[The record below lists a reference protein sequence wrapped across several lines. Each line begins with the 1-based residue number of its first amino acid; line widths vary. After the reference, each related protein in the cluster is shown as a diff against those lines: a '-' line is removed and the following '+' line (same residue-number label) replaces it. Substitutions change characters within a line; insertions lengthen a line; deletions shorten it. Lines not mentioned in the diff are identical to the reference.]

1 MIEFINYSSEK
12 PYLKLKKCYENA
24 LNNHQSNIEAISI
37 SSYSQKE
44 KEVDSRFVN
53 LKIINNNE
61 LIFFSNY
68 RSEKSIQFEDHNQ
81 IAAIF
86 YWDSINTQIRM
97 KATIKKTSINLNKS
111 HFKKRSKEKNALAIS
126 SKQSKKIIS
135 YEKVLK
141 NFQMAYG
148 NSDLTACPEYWGGYA
163 FTPYYFEFWEG
174 HSSRINKRDF
184 YELIEG
190 NWNDGI
196 LQP

>member
-1 MIEFINYSSEK
+1 MINFNNLNQEIPYVILKEK
-12 PYLKLKKCYENA
+12 YDQAIQAGQKG
-24 LNNHQSNIEAISI
+24 IEAISI
-37 SSYSQKE
+37 SSYNRE
-44 KEVDSRFVN
+44 TNEVDSRFVN

-68 RSEKSIQFEDHNQ
+68 KSEKSIQFEEHNQ

-97 KATIKKTSINLNKS
+97 KATIKKTPINLNKS
-111 HFKKRSKEKNALAIS
+111 YFKKRSKEKNALAIS

-141 NFQMAYG
+141 NFQMAYD

-174 HSSRINKRDF
+174 HSSRLNKRDF
-184 YELIEG
+184 YEFIEG
-190 NWNDGI
+190 NWNNGV

>member
-1 MIEFINYSSEK
+1 MIEFVNNSFEK
-12 PYLKLKKCYENA
+12 PYVKLKRCYENA
-24 LNNHQSNIEAISI
+24 LNNNQSNIEAISI

-68 RSEKSIQFEDHNQ
+68 KSEKSIQFEEHNQ

-97 KATIKKTSINLNKS
+97 KATIKKTPINLNKS
-111 HFKKRSKEKNALAIS
+111 YFKKRSKEKNALAIS

-141 NFQMAYG
+141 NFQLAYD

-174 HSSRINKRDF
+174 HSSRLNKRDF

-190 NWNDGI
+190 NWNNGV